1 MKALRN
7 EHGVALVTSLLLTL
21 ISLGVVMALLLM
33 ILQQT
38 KLSAA
43 HKRYKSSLEASHG
56 AVQLITK
63 ELIPLMFSS
72 AINPTATL
80 KAEFASINL
89 DTSSDGCL
97 QQKLMNLPAKWT
109 SCGSNSNSYNLK
121 TDWDMTFKLAG
132 TTGPG
137 YQVYA
142 KIVDTQP
149 GNSDTSG
156 SDLLDGGAGVT
167 GSSAGVAPKHIPAT
181 YRIETQGESVANP
194 REKAVLSVLYAY

>member
-21 ISLGVVMALLLM
+21 ISMGVVMALLIM
-33 ILQQT
+33 VLQQT

-63 ELIPLMFSS
+63 ELIPLMFTS
-72 AINPTATL
+72 ATPTTTL
-80 KAEFASINL
+80 KANFAAINL
-89 DTSSDGCL
+89 DTSSSGCL
-97 QQKLMNLPAKWT
+97 QQKLMNLPSMWS
-109 SCGSNSNSYNLK
+109 SCGSNSKSYDVRA
-121 TDWDMTFKLAG
+121 DWDMTFKLAG

-156 SDLLDGGAGVT
+156 IELLDGGAGVT